1 MSRIY
6 CIKEKKK
13 KTEDIDP
20 IYVRSK
26 NNRLMLK
33 AKCRSCG
40 IIKTQLEELRFLCS
54 ARRLTILNICMKFQ
68 EDIFYGFHVTHRHDF
83 VTELLL
89 TSSKGNN

>member
-13 KTEDIDP
+13 TKDIDP
-20 IYVRSK
+20 TCVRSK

-40 IIKTQLEELRFLCS
+40 IIKTQFVKENKGVNF
-54 ARRLTILNICMKFQ
+54 
-68 EDIFYGFHVTHRHDF
+68 DFHKAMLP
-83 VTELLL
+83 LLPKNGIN
-89 TSSKGNN
+89 TSRT

>member
-13 KTEDIDP
+13 TEVIDP
-20 IYVRSK
+20 TYVRSK

-40 IIKTQLEELRFLCS
+40 IIKTQFVEKTQ
-54 ARRLTILNICMKFQ
+54 RRKI
-68 EDIFYGFHVTHRHDF
+68 
-83 VTELLL
+83 
-89 TSSKGNN
+89 